1 MFPPQCE
8 RRTEQVG
15 ASDVCINLKGVT
27 HTSSLGLKGMICGWG
42 GVDVAVSIAA
52 DRPPCSLS
60 LEEPAPTWCHPSD
73 LIGHHKQQPP
83 PPQHGKPIQEKKR
96 WVVLKITVI
105 YGAVTKYGAIT
116 KEEEMLE
123 APTTGRRRHKS
134 RRHSPG
140 RIIVNAVIFCKNA
153 KTYVPSH
160 APEPSVSVTLLLRAY
175 AFRRRRAHAQHGTM

>member
-1 MFPPQCE
+1 MHQAVADFFKIRSC
-8 RRTEQVG
+8 VG
-15 ASDVCINLKGVT
+15 VQTINLKGVT
-27 HTSSLGLKGMICGWG
+27 HTSSMGLTGMICGWG
-42 GVDVAVSIAA
+42 GVDVAVSMQSIAA
-52 DRPPCSLS
+52 DRAPCSLS
-60 LEEPAPTWCHPSD
+60 LEEPGSTWSRPSD

-123 APTTGRRRHKS
+123 APTTGRRRHQS

-140 RIIVNAVIFCKNA
+140 RRSRTRETIVCIG
-153 KTYVPSH
+153 KTAMRH
-160 APEPSVSVTLLLRAY
+160 TRGE
-175 AFRRRRAHAQHGTM
+175 

>member
-1 MFPPQCE
+1 M
-8 RRTEQVG
+8 G

-83 PPQHGKPIQEKKR
+83 PPQHGKPIQEQKR
-96 WVVLKITVI
+96 WAVLKIQADGET
-105 YGAVTKYGAIT
+105 GQ
-116 KEEEMLE
+116 KERDVGVNYR
-123 APTTGRRRHKS
+123 AA
-134 RRHSPG
+134 
-140 RIIVNAVIFCKNA
+140 RIVK
-153 KTYVPSH
+153 
-160 APEPSVSVTLLLRAY
+160 
-175 AFRRRRAHAQHGTM
+175 